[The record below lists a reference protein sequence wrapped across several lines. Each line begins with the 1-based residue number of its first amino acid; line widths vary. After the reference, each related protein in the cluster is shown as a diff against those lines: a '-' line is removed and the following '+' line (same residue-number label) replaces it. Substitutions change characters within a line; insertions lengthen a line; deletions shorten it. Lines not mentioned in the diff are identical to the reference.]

1 MRGMQQQSRINT
13 NTHTHT
19 QGHIGQGTETF
30 YKSSIK
36 MHVYQGGCGIQTVAV
51 RCSQCSGAS
60 NELLVFGNA
69 APFSELTSTC
79 LAEE

>member
-1 MRGMQQQSRINT
+1 
-13 NTHTHT
+13 
-19 QGHIGQGTETF
+19 
-30 YKSSIK
+30 